1 MPNYCNNSL
10 TIKGDA
16 KSMHEFY
23 EFVGPLEQNFSM
35 QNLCPIPK
43 EIENTISPIGFRPEG
58 TKEVKLASGQIM
70 QLKVNRFNQTEQEY
84 IEHNKYLNK
93 KYGYDNWYDWCNSNW
108 GCKWEMDDICI
119 GEQTDEKVF
128 ISYATAW
135 VPNSDFISFLGEKF
149 PKLEFELEY
158 YEPMDELAGILYVQ
172 DETCYDSEI
181 PINKVVFAKNDDD
194 EHYTFFDFYN
204 EDDEDEYENFDD
216 YEIVDILGSKWEE
229 AISYSDYNKEN
240 VTNWSAFEE
249 YINTTIE

>member
-1 MPNYCNNSL
+1 
-10 TIKGDA
+10 
-16 KSMHEFY
+16 MHEFY

-158 YEPMDELAGILYVQ
+158 YEPMDELAGILYVH
-172 DETCYDSEI
+172 DESCFDSKF

-194 EHYTFFDFYN
+194 EHYTFFDFEN
-204 EDDEDEYENFDD
+204 EEDMEEYEDFDD

-229 AISYSDYNKEN
+229 AISYFDYNNEN
-240 VTNWSAFEE
+240 VTNWGAFET
-249 YINTTIE
+249 YLKSIS